1 MYKQRSVLRSLI
13 IYLANRSRSRT
24 LQVFLSTWVS
34 TSRELTVPF
43 RIGLVA
49 NRSHSVA
56 NPNYFSVN
64 FNEIK
69 VDVSSSVTLHLEKN
83 YNSFMQIFYPI
94 NETHVGGGSVKN
106 VDIKSNQETNFTLP
120 FTFNY
125 TETIDPN
132 FNILE
137 DLAGRCGFIS
147 GTPKSQLAID
157 YKIQVS
163 LARFNFMRS

>member
-1 MYKQRSVLRSLI
+1 
-13 IYLANRSRSRT
+13 
-24 LQVFLSTWVS
+24 
-34 TSRELTVPF
+34 
-43 RIGLVA
+43 
-49 NRSHSVA
+49 
-56 NPNYFSVN
+56 
-64 FNEIK
+64 
-69 VDVSSSVTLHLEKN
+69 
-83 YNSFMQIFYPI
+83 MQIFYPI